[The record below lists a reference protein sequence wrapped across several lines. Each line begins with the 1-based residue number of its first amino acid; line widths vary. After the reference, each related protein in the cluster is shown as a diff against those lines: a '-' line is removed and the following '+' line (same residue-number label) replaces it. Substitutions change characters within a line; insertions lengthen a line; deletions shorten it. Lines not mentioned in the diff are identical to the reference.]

1 MSNILTTKEEVKK
14 YLEDTAGT
22 NQFDALLDSLI
33 LGVSQRF
40 ESASNRKL
48 FSGSKVELHD
58 GGCARLYV
66 QGAPI
71 TAITS
76 IIYGDGY
83 DFTNGTVLT
92 AAEYAL
98 DPSDKKNAI
107 YSTFGVFPGG
117 QDALKVTYVGGYV
130 GADLNTSTVPE
141 IIKMAATQQ
150 VIYLWKN
157 RKTIG
162 FDNVLIGEGVMSKV
176 SNRWLLPEVQD
187 VIKALRYR
195 NIH

>member
-1 MSNILTTKEEVKK
+1 MAQVLTTKETIKL
-14 YLEDTAGT
+14 YLEDISGT
-22 NQFDALLDSLI
+22 NQFDALLDALI
-33 LGVSQRF
+33 LGVSQRI

-58 GGCARLYV
+58 GGCVRLYV

-71 TAITS
+71 TSITS
-76 IIYGDGY
+76 IIYGDYY
-83 DFTNGTVLT
+83 DFANGTVLT
-92 AAEYAL
+92 AAEYAI

-107 YSTFGVFPGG
+107 YSTQGLFPGG
-117 QDALKVTYVGGYV
+117 KESLKVTYVGGYI
-130 GADLNTSTVPE
+130 GADLNTSTVPDLL
-141 IIKMAATQQ
+141 KMAATQQ

-187 VIKALRYR
+187 VIKTLRYR